1 MVNASDFK
9 PMQNVSRSGGAP
21 ARAEASGNSG
31 YTTRG
36 DAKPADFLSI
46 LDAANNT
53 PAEAEPV
60 QANPSPLLNFARP
73 AITKAATGITGKQTG
88 KTLPGELPD
97 GGKTISPKTPKD
109 IIGGLTAEQAG
120 ATTHPVTGDDSDPEA
135 AIALATTGDV
145 AAPAAIAVLLGLTPP
160 LAAQPTELV
169 DTGASS
175 ITPRAPLPTLPETKA
190 AAAPT
195 TLVSPALVQAAT
207 KAITIEAAGVNVA
220 QNNAPAAQ
228 SVTETVAEQVAAVRL
243 APVEVIAPKP
253 VATEAALRAM
263 PQAVEAK
270 PAVQPAPAA
279 MTLAQ
284 EDTAGDK
291 APNST
296 PTPQTAVAATKTA
309 GDAPA
314 APAFASL
321 STIETPVATTTV
333 ATPASLRIDTAVVT
347 SAASTPAAQAP
358 HDFTSLVDRLVE
370 AREAAQPNVI
380 RTSLAHAEFGTV
392 SLQFRQDLTHMNV
405 TVAGADPG
413 LATAVQA
420 AAAASLAA
428 GAGNDDGAA
437 PRQDNAQSQQQ
448 NQQQQT
454 ASANSQGQQQSQA
467 RSEAT
472 AQRSGLRD
480 QAGLTGKA
488 TEDPSG
494 KSPAA
499 PSTRRSGIFA

>member
-46 LDAANNT
+46 LDAASST

-60 QANPSPLLNFARP
+60 PANPSPLLRLARP
-73 AITKAATGITGKQTG
+73 AIQKAATGITGKQTG
-88 KTLPGELPD
+88 KTLPGALPD
-97 GGKTISPKTPKD
+97 TGMTATPKSLKGFTVD
-109 IIGGLTAEQAG
+109 PKLEETG
-120 ATTHPVTGDDSDPEA
+120 ATKQPAFGDDADAEEA
-135 AIALATTGDV
+135 VPATGEI
-145 AAPAAIAVLLGLTPP
+145 AAPAAVTVLLGLTAP
-160 LAAQPTELV
+160 ASKQPSQTA

-175 ITPRAPLPTLPETKA
+175 ITPRAPLPALPETKA
-190 AAAPT
+190 TAAQA
-195 TLVSPALVQAAT
+195 ALVQATVA
-207 KAITIEAAGVNVA
+207 EASPAP
-220 QNNAPAAQ
+220 NNAPAAQ
-228 SVTETVAEQVAAVRL
+228 SVTEAVAEQVAAVRL
-243 APVEVIAPKP
+243 APVEVITPKP

-270 PAVQPAPAA
+270 PTVQPAPAA
-279 MTLAQ
+279 LTLSQDGA
-284 EDTAGDK
+284 AGDK
-291 APNST
+291 TSNSK
-296 PTPQTAVAATKTA
+296 PTPQAAVATTEVA

-314 APAFASL
+314 APAFAPL
-321 STIETPVATTTV
+321 GIIETPVATTTI
-333 ATPASLRIDTAVVT
+333 ATPASLRIDTAVAT
-347 SAASTPAAQAP
+347 SAAAASTSPAP
-358 HDFTSLVDRLVE
+358 HDFTTLVDRLVE

-380 RTSLAHAEFGTV
+380 RTALAHAEFGTV

-437 PRQDNAQSQQQ
+437 PRQDNAQQQ
-448 NQQQQT
+448 NQQQQQA
-454 ASANSQGQQQSQA
+454 ASTNSQGQQQSQA
-467 RSEAT
+467 RSEAA
-472 AQRSGLRD
+472 AQRSALRD
-480 QAGLTGKA
+480 QAGPTGK
-488 TEDPSG
+488 TTDDSSG

>member
-21 ARAEASGNSG
+21 ARAEMSGNSG
-31 YTTRG
+31 HTTRG

-60 QANPSPLLNFARP
+60 PANPSPLLKLARP
-73 AITKAATGITGKQTG
+73 AIQKAATGITGKQTG
-88 KTLPGELPD
+88 KTLPGALPD
-97 GGKTISPKTPKD
+97 TGMTATPKSLKGFAVD
-109 IIGGLTAEQAG
+109 PKLEETG
-120 ATTHPVTGDDSDPEA
+120 ATKQPAFGDDADAHADADAEEA
-135 AIALATTGDV
+135 VSAIGEIAV
-145 AAPAAIAVLLGLTPP
+145 PAAVTVLLGLTAP
-160 LAAQPTELV
+160 ASKQPSQTA

-175 ITPRAPLPTLPETKA
+175 ITPRAPLPALPETKA
-190 AAAPT
+190 TAAQA
-195 TLVSPALVQAAT
+195 ALVQATVA
-207 KAITIEAAGVNVA
+207 EASAA
-220 QNNAPAAQ
+220 PNNAPAAQ
-228 SVTETVAEQVAAVRL
+228 SVTEAVTEQVAAVRL

-263 PQAVEAK
+263 PQTVEAK
-270 PAVQPAPAA
+270 PTVQPAPAA
-279 MTLAQ
+279 LTLSQDGA
-284 EDTAGDK
+284 AGDK
-291 APNST
+291 TLNST
-296 PTPQTAVAATKTA
+296 PTPQTAAATTEVA

-314 APAFASL
+314 APAFAPL
-321 STIETPVATTTV
+321 GIVETPVATTTS
-333 ATPASLRIDTAVVT
+333 ATPASLRIDTAVAT
-347 SAASTPAAQAP
+347 SAAAAPAAQAP
-358 HDFTSLVDRLVE
+358 HDFTTLVDRLVE

-380 RTSLAHAEFGTV
+380 RTALAHAEFGTV

-437 PRQDNAQSQQQ
+437 PRQDNAQQQ
-448 NQQQQT
+448 NQQQQQA
-454 ASANSQGQQQSQA
+454 ASTSSQGQQQSQA
-467 RSEAT
+467 RSEAA
-472 AQRSGLRD
+472 AQRSALRD
-480 QAGLTGKA
+480 QAGPTGKS
-488 TEDPSG
+488 TEDSSG

>member
-46 LDAANNT
+46 LDAASST

-73 AITKAATGITGKQTG
+73 AIAKAATGITGKQTG
-88 KTLPGELPD
+88 KTLPGALPD
-97 GGKTISPKTPKD
+97 GGKTVSPKTPKD

-135 AIALATTGDV
+135 AITLATTGDV

-160 LAAQPTELV
+160 LAAQPIELA

-175 ITPRAPLPTLPETKA
+175 ITPRALLPTLPETKA
-190 AAAPT
+190 STAPT
-195 TLVSPALVQAAT
+195 LVPATLVQAAT
-207 KAITIEAAGVNVA
+207 KAITIEAAGADVA
-220 QNNAPAAQ
+220 QNTAPAAQ
-228 SVTETVAEQVAAVRL
+228 SVTEAVAEQVAAVRL

-270 PAVQPAPAA
+270 PTVQPAPAA

-284 EDTAGDK
+284 EDAAGDK

-309 GDAPA
+309 SDAPA

-333 ATPASLRIDTAVVT
+333 ATPASLRIDSAVVT

-467 RSEAT
+467 RSEAA
-472 AQRSGLRD
+472 AQRSALRD